1 MNRWSSLSTR
11 YRPYTTGL
19 TQAPQTQR
27 RCSRAI
33 HQSHPQFHPYL
44 RGQAF
49 RDLDKLARVAN
60 QIPAD
65 ILAELSYRP
74 PPPPEACLEPSC
86 AWTGN
91 SRRGMEE
98 RGPWQLHSHRIP

>member
-1 MNRWSSLSTR
+1 MSLDTIKDSCRFLDTNN
-11 YRPYTTGL
+11 L
-19 TQAPQTQR
+19 ALQ
-27 RCSRAI
+27 CRAKAI
-33 HQSHPQFHPYL
+33 PISEFHPYL